1 MAAVRRRG
9 HDRRTLRVK
18 LWEYL
23 IGTALG
29 MGPGV
34 LATTVFEKQIGNAF
48 EDPSTINYWVIGAT
62 IVVFAALTYG
72 IGRWITRKS

>member
-1 MAAVRRRG
+1 MG
-9 HDRRTLRVK
+9 IPDRHRARHGSGCARDHRLR
-18 LWEYL
+18 E
-23 IGTALG
+23 
-29 MGPGV
+29 
-34 LATTVFEKQIGNAF
+34 QIGNAF